1 MRAVEPVK
9 QGVGTE
15 SKTANFEAVF
25 MPHLDAAYNLARWLT
40 RDPSDADDVV
50 QEAFMRAFKFSEG
63 FKGGDSRSWILKI
76 VRNTCFT
83 WLKKNRSKELVYELE
98 EDQHEAVTGNPE
110 ELLLENADKKLL
122 KELLDEL
129 PPSYKEIIVLR
140 DLEGLSY
147 KEISS
152 VTELPLG
159 TVMSRL
165 ARARKRLQTG
175 AVITQTGT
183 TK

>member
-1 MRAVEPVK
+1 
-9 QGVGTE
+9 
-15 SKTANFEAVF
+15 

-40 RDPSDADDVV
+40 RDPADADDVV
-50 QEAFMRAFKFSEG
+50 QEAYMRAFRFADG
-63 FKGGDSRSWILKI
+63 FHGGDSRSWILKI

-83 WLKKNRSKELVYELE
+83 WLKKNRAKELVYELE
-98 EDQHEAVTGNPE
+98 EEQHEADASNPE
-110 ELLLENADKKLL
+110 ELLIESADRKLL

-129 PPSYKEIIVLR
+129 PPPYKEIIVLR

-147 KEISS
+147 KEISA

-165 ARARKRLQTG
+165 ARARKRLQSG
-175 AVITQTGT
+175 ALNLQSGVS
-183 TK
+183 K